1 MTYVSGF
8 MSPVEDRRKAD
19 YIASAKAAWPLFA
32 EYGALELVENWGV
45 HVPDGKQTDM
55 RRAVVLKEDET
66 VVFSW
71 VLWPDKA
78 TADACMASVEHDE
91 RWRQL
96 DMPFDGK
103 RMIHGGFET
112 IFKAGA
118 E

>member
-8 MSPVEDRRKAD
+8 ISPAENRRKED

-32 EYGALELVENWGV
+32 EYGALELVENWGE
-45 HVPDGKQTDM
+45 HVPGGKQTDM
-55 RRAVVLKEDET
+55 RRAVALKEEET

-71 VLWPDKA
+71 ILWPDKA
-78 TADACMASVEHDE
+78 TVDACMASVEHDD
-91 RWRQL
+91 RWHQL

-112 IFKAGA
+112 IFKPSA